1 MKVGSMTT
9 GVLTLALRA
18 GAAGTNEVCGFL
30 EKEMRMPEPV
40 GKTRFLDA
48 F

>member
-1 MKVGSMTT
+1 MATR
-9 GVLTLALRA
+9 VLTLALHA
-18 GAAGTNEVCGFL
+18 GAAGTNEVCVFL
-30 EKEMRMPEPV
+30 EKEMRTPEPV